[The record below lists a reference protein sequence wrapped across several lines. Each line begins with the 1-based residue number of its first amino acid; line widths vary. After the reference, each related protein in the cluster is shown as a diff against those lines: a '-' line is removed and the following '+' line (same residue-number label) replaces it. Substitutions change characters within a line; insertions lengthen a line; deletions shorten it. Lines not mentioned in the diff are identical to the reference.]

1 MGVVVVHL
9 RGGEGV
15 LGGPVVG
22 SGQARLVVT
31 RHHVEGHI
39 LDVVA
44 CDRAD
49 TKHFEGLRY
58 KENHRMQ
65 RFYSRTSPAGT
76 PMPQNTSKML
86 PA

>member
-22 SGQARLVVT
+22 SGQTRLVVT
-31 RHHVEGHI
+31 RHHVEGHV

-49 TKHFEGLRY
+49 AIDLEGLQGG
-58 KENHRMQ
+58 ENNKLR
-65 RFYSRTSPAGT
+65 
-76 PMPQNTSKML
+76 
-86 PA
+86 